1 MALEIERKFL
11 VNNDSFISL
20 ASSSIQITQGYLSR
34 DSDCVIRI
42 RITDTQAV
50 ITIKGRNDG
59 IIRSEFEYSIPM
71 EDALELI
78 NLCKG
83 TIIRKT
89 RYFVPFSG
97 FTWEVDRFQ
106 SPQPGLTIAE
116 IELPKTDTSFPLPPF
131 VGKEVSDDPSYFNS
145 NL

>member
-11 VNNDSFISL
+11 VNDDSFISL

-34 DSDCVIRI
+34 DADCVIRI

-59 IIRSEFEYSIPM
+59 ITRSEFEYSIPM
-71 EDALELI
+71 DDAIKLI

-89 RYFVPFSG
+89 RYLVPFSG
-97 FTWEVDRFQ
+97 FTWEVDRFE
-106 SPQPGLTIAE
+106 SPRPGLTIAE
-116 IELPKTDTSFPLPPF
+116 IELPKPDTTFPIPPF